1 MSTANALPEEMMS
14 KDLSTCLCLYQVP
27 DYSVYQN
34 KMYLTGGRP
43 LLDVW
48 PKMAGHGLTCS
59 SRGIIISDGQYS
71 YVLYE
76 QGTFFNIDKKDI
88 VNTGGP
94 EKPGIWLISSMAKM
108 TYYEYGEP
116 GVIKMTK
123 FIYGGSS
130 VSRECID
137 KGYRFIIISNHMF
150 CCLIRCSLALGGKV
164 GQPAEHLRHLRR
176 RLY

>member
-1 MSTANALPEEMMS
+1 MGEIGS

-59 SRGIIISDGQYS
+59 SRGMIISDGQYS
-71 YVLYE
+71 YVLYG

-94 EKPGIWLISSMAKM
+94 EKPGHAIISSMAKM
-108 TYYEYGEP
+108 TYYQYDEP
-116 GVIKMTK
+116 DSINMTK
-123 FIYGGSS
+123 YIYGGNS
-130 VSRECID
+130 VS
-137 KGYRFIIISNHMF
+137 
-150 CCLIRCSLALGGKV
+150 A
-164 GQPAEHLRHLRR
+164 PRHHF
-176 RLY
+176 